1 MIRALI
7 VEDKPG
13 SIELLKWLLNE
24 HCPEIGCIQTATCVK
39 DALPLI
45 RSFGP
50 DILFLDI
57 QMPHQNGFDLLNA
70 IDNWNFEVIFTTA
83 YNEFAIQAIRF
94 SALDYLLKP
103 VDAGELVKAVER
115 FKVKRI
121 YAPAGEELYKN
132 FIQNISNK
140 NRRLAL
146 PGITDIKYVEVED
159 IIRLQA
165 DRNYT
170 RFFFNDKKEFVASKT
185 LKEFEELL
193 DGCGFIRIHRTHL
206 INSSYI
212 KEYEREGTI
221 ILKDNSKIEVARRK
235 KEHLL
240 KFLKTG
246 GLLFEQKRPVGF
258 VGLLS

>member
-1 MIRALI
+1 MIKALI

-13 SIELLKWLLNE
+13 SIELLKWLLHE
-24 HCPEIGCIQTATCVK
+24 HCPEIKKIEIAMSVK
-39 DALPLI
+39 EAIPLI
-45 RSFGP
+45 SSFQP
-50 DILFLDI
+50 DIVFLDI
-57 QMPHQNGFDLLNA
+57 QMPHQSGFDLLRA

-103 VDAGELVKAVER
+103 VDAGELVKAVDR

-146 PGITDIKYVEVED
+146 PGITDIKYVEVD
-159 IIRLQA
+159 TIIRLQA

-170 RFFFNDKKEFVASKT
+170 RFYFNDKKEFLASKT
-185 LKEFEELL
+185 LKEYEELL

-206 INSSYI
+206 INSRYI
-212 KEYEREGTI
+212 KEYEREGI
-221 ILKDNSKIEVARRK
+221 MILKDNTEVEVARRK
-235 KEHLL
+235 KEQVV
-240 KFLKTG
+240 KFLRMG
-246 GLLFEQKRPVGF
+246 V
-258 VGLLS
+258 